1 MLQMRNWYLHE
12 LVYTIGDEGMSY
24 TGFIM
29 TLRRILADH
38 PNHKGE
44 DIVDGHEDPNLSF
57 TRQHAVLTCLGTNSY
72 VRIKLQM
79 AATGAFTV
87 LNIVLF
93 GSIGY
98 FLVHAQIVPN
108 SPKRAQ

>member
-29 TLRRILADH
+29 TLHRILADH
-38 PNHKGE
+38 PNRKGE

-87 LNIVLF
+87 LNIGPVWIHWLF
-93 GSIGY
+93 VSPR
-98 FLVHAQIVPN
+98 PN
-108 SPKRAQ
+108 SPK